1 MKLRSLIL
9 FLLLPVLAS
18 AQVMTAEMLWSLGR
32 VSATGISKD
41 GNSLVYKV
49 TTPSVA
55 ENTFHSETFVL
66 NLKTGE
72 VTANHKVKSLSE
84 GANALLEDAKISP
97 DGKWKLTHKPVK
109 VRQVTGLDYYP
120 ELDKSNAMIFDELNI
135 RHWDTWETGE
145 HNHVFLQSIDGSTSI
160 DLLEGEPY
168 DSPTKP
174 FGGGSDYIW
183 GPDGK
188 TVVYVCKKLEGNE
201 YVNSTNTD
209 LYQYNLITK
218 KTRNI
223 TASNPG
229 YDTDPAYSKTGTL
242 AWLSM
247 ARDGYESDKNDIKI
261 MLAGETVNLTK
272 EWDGTVNS
280 FIWSP
285 DSKTIYFTAAIKG
298 TVQLFSV
305 NVPVKAISKTSVKQI
320 TSGVHNITSLVGFA
334 QGELIA
340 GKTDMNHANELYSIN
355 LRTGALKQLTHVN
368 DEAYSKITMGRVESR
383 MVETTDGK
391 SMLTWVIYPPNFD
404 PTKKYPTLLYTQ
416 GGPQSALS
424 QFYSFRWNFQL
435 MAAHGYIIVAPN
447 RRGMPGY
454 GVEWN
459 EQISKDWG
467 GQNMLDYLSA
477 IDAVAKEPY
486 VDTDRLGCVGASYGG
501 YSAFMLEGMHEGRF
515 KTFIAH
521 DGPFNLKS
529 MYGTTE
535 ELFFMNWDTGGPYWE
550 YDNEVAQKTYNE
562 FNPINHVHTWDTPIL
577 IIQGGKDFRI
587 PIGQGLEAFTATQ
600 MLGIKSRL
608 LYLPEENHWVL
619 QPQNGI
625 VWQNEFYRWLKET
638 L

>member
-49 TTPSVA
+49 TIPNIDD
-55 ENTFHSETFVL
+55 NTFNSETFEL

-72 VTANHKVKSLSE
+72 VNKNDNTKSI
-84 GANALLEDAKISP
+84 LEDTKVSP
-97 DGKWKLTHKPVK
+97 DGKWKLTHKSVK
-109 VRQVTGLDYYP
+109 VRKVSGEDYYP
-120 ELDKSNAMIFDELNI
+120 KMDKSNAMIFDELNI

-145 HNHVFLQSIDGSTSI
+145 HNHVFLESIDGSVSI
-160 DLLEGEPY
+160 DLLKDEPY
-168 DSPTKP
+168 DSPNKP
-174 FGGGSDYIW
+174 FGGGDDYIW
-183 GPDGK
+183 GPEGK
-188 TVVYVCKKLEGNE
+188 TLIYVSKKLDGNK

-209 LYQYNLITK
+209 LYEYNIASKETK
-218 KTRNI
+218 NLTK
-223 TASNPG
+223 SNPG

-261 MLAGETVNLTK
+261 MLAGNPVNLTK
-272 EWDGTVNS
+272 NWDGAVNS
-280 FIWSP
+280 FIWAA
-285 DSKTIYFTAAIKG
+285 DGKTIYFRAAIKG
-298 TVQLFSV
+298 TEQLFSV
-305 NVPVKAISKTSVKQI
+305 NVPKKAGDKTSVKQV
-320 TSGVHNITSLVGFA
+320 TNGVHNITSIAGFA
-334 QGELIA
+334 QGKLIA
-340 GKTDMNHANELYSIN
+340 GKTDMNHANELYSID
-355 LRTGALKQLTHVN
+355 LKSGALTQLTHVN
-368 DEAYSKITMGRVESR
+368 DAAYNKITMGKVESR

-404 PTKKYPTLLYTQ
+404 PAKKYPTLLYTQ

-435 MAAHGYIIVAPN
+435 MAAQGYIIVAPN

-467 GQNMLDYLSA
+467 GQNMRDYLSA
-477 IDAVAKEPY
+477 IDAVSKEPY

-521 DGPFNLKS
+521 DGPFNLVS

-550 YDNEVAQKTYNE
+550 YDNAVAQKSYTD
-562 FNPINHVHTWDTPIL
+562 FNPINHVHKWDTPIL

-600 MLGIKSRL
+600 MLGLKSRL
-608 LYLPEENHWVL
+608 LYLPDENHWVL
-619 QPQNGI
+619 QPQNAM
-625 VWQNEFYRWLKET
+625 VWQNEFFRWLKET

>member
-1 MKLRSLIL
+1 MKFRSLIL

-18 AQVMTAEMLWSLGR
+18 AQVMTADMLWSLGR
-32 VSATGISKD
+32 VSATGITKD

-49 TTPSVA
+49 TIPNVA
-55 ENTFHSETFVL
+55 DNSFNSETYVL
-66 NLKTGE
+66 DLKTAK
-72 VTANHKVKSLSE
+72 VTKNENAKS
-84 GANALLEDAKISP
+84 LLEDSKLST

-109 VRQVTGLDYYP
+109 VRKITGADYYP
-120 ELDKSNAMIFDELNI
+120 KMDKSDAMIFDELNI
-135 RHWDTWETGE
+135 RHWDTWETGD
-145 HNHVFLQSIDGSTSI
+145 HNHVFLESADGSKSI
-160 DLLEGEPY
+160 DLLKDEPY
-168 DSPTKP
+168 DAPTKP
-174 FGGGSDYIW
+174 FGGGDDYIW

-188 TVVYVCKKLEGNE
+188 TIIYVSKKLNGND

-209 LYQYNLITK
+209 LYEYNIATKETKNITK
-218 KTRNI
+218 
-223 TASNPG
+223 SNLG
-229 YDTDPAYSKTGTL
+229 YDTDPAYSKAGML

-261 MLAGETVNLTK
+261 MLSGNAVNLTK
-272 EWDGTVNS
+272 NWDGTVNS
-280 FIWSP
+280 FIWSA
-285 DSKTIYFTAAIKG
+285 DAKTIYFTAAIKG
-298 TVQLFSV
+298 TEQLFSV
-305 NVPVKAISKTSVKQI
+305 NVPNKASDKTTVKQV
-320 TSGVHNITSLVGFA
+320 TSGVHNITSLAGFA
-334 QGELIA
+334 QGKLIA
-340 GKTDMNHANELYSIN
+340 GKTDMNHANEFYSID
-355 LRTGALKQLTHVN
+355 LKSGALKQLTHVN
-368 DEAYSKITMGRVESR
+368 DEAYSKITMGKVESR

-404 PTKKYPTLLYTQ
+404 PSKKYPTLLYTQ

-454 GVEWN
+454 GVKWN

-467 GQNMLDYLSA
+467 GQNMRDYLSA
-477 IDAVAKEPY
+477 IDAVSKEPY

-521 DGPFNLKS
+521 DGPFNLMS

-550 YDNEVAQKTYNE
+550 YDNEVAQKTYKE

-619 QPQNGI
+619 EPQNAM
-625 VWQNEFYRWLKET
+625 VWQGEFFRWLKET